1 MRLTKFIILNCI
13 LVSFPLQL
21 KEKGRCMAQIALVY
35 LQSLIF
41 YSQNLSHSISTMQ
54 IYIDLLYQPMMI
66 SLVVI
71 NDNKYSI
78 SYTQFN

>member
-1 MRLTKFIILNCI
+1 
-13 LVSFPLQL
+13 
-21 KEKGRCMAQIALVY
+21 
-35 LQSLIF
+35 
-41 YSQNLSHSISTMQ
+41 MQ